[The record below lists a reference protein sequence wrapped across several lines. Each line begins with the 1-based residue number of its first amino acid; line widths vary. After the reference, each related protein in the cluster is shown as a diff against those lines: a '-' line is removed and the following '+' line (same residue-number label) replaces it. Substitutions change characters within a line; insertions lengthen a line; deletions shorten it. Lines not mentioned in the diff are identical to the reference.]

1 MIKQLIPQEACLQ
14 CKGCCRFSKQNSV
27 WTPCLLDEEIQ
38 ALIDKKGVPAASVTV
53 DKKLLPVQAPSQDGF
68 ICPFLDCASNKCKI
82 YDFRPFECQLYPFL
96 LTLRNKKVILTI
108 DLNCGY
114 AKEMLNTKGLQEYTN
129 YLSNFLNSRRQIAI
143 LKDNPQI
150 IQAYEE
156 VLDIIE
162 LNLSDE
168 AK

>member
-1 MIKQLIPQEACLQ
+1 MIKQLIPQEFCLKCQ
-14 CKGCCRFSKQNSV
+14 GCCRFFKQDSV
-27 WTPCLLDEEIQ
+27 WSPCLLDEEIQ
-38 ALIDKKGVPAASVTV
+38 ALIDREGIPSASITV
-53 DKKLLPVQAPSQDGF
+53 DKKLLSVPAPDQDGF

-82 YDFRPFECQLYPFL
+82 YELRPFECQLYPFL

-108 DLNCGY
+108 DLNCPY
-114 AKEMLNTKGLQEYTN
+114 AKGILNTKDLQEYTR
-129 YLSNFLNSRRQIAI
+129 YLNGLLNSRRQITI

-162 LNLSDE
+162 LSFPYE
-168 AK
+168 PK